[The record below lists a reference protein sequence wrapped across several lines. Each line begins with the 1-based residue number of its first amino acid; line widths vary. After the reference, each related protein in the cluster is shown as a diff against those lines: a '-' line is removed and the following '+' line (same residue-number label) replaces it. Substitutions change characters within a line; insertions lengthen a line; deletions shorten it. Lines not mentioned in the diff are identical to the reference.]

1 MLFGGLYWVRG
12 QRHGFHSLGMPSIRF
27 TLNGKPTEATYESGM
42 HLLEVLREEC
52 GVVSAKNGCAPEGAC
67 GCCLVMIDGR
77 PALSCLRKPE
87 QMDGHEIVTLDGL
100 PEETRR
106 IIGEAF
112 VLEGG
117 VQCGFCIPGIVVRA
131 ASLIEHGKSD
141 DPDTIRKALDGHL
154 CRCTGYARIIDA
166 IQTAGEVIRSGGQLP
181 KEPRRHNFFGE
192 EFGLHRDPAFAERG
206 GVEGH
211 RIGDSPARQG
221 GLEQTLGEK
230 PFVDDMRVPGMLHG
244 AMVLTGHPRAKV
256 VKIEAS
262 EAATAPG
269 VVRILTAA
277 DVPGSRATGLNDP
290 DTPVFVAEGEVTC
303 CVSDFIAM
311 VVADTQFHARAAA
324 KKIKVEY
331 EVFEPITDPFEAL
344 TSNAPLVHSEATF
357 SPRPS
362 NVLKPITAYKR
373 GDVDEALKTA
383 VHIIE
388 GTWRTQPIEI
398 AFLEPEACLVL
409 PRNNGVTVHTDSQ
422 GSVYDQQQIAKVLN
436 LDPKD
441 VEIQLAASGGA
452 FGAKEELSIQA
463 QTALAAQLI
472 GKPVKTVLTREQ
484 STQHH
489 VKRHPMTVTL
499 TVGADAE
506 GRLVAVRSR
515 IVVDAGGYHTTSAK
529 CALRAACH
537 TCGPYRVP
545 NVDVESKA
553 VYTNNP
559 NGGAMRGFGSNQAQ
573 FAMEGVMDLLAEKI
587 GVDGW
592 EIRYRNALDP
602 GDAFATGQIMRES
615 VRGMKASLE
624 AVRDMYKSARYKGIG
639 CGIKSTGLGNGTVE
653 GGYIKIRVIEGPRL
667 EILNGYTE
675 MGQGVFTAT
684 MQAVC
689 EETRLP
695 ARVMTVKW
703 DNELGNKCGE
713 TWASRGTTLS
723 CAAAR
728 EAARKLAADLDKV
741 LQVRLK
747 PDTTTELEP
756 DTTAEDEAVR
766 SVRLQPDR
774 EHALQQLVGREYDGE
789 YVLAFTTRPGTPEAV
804 LNPTTHLTFSYATQ
818 LVILNDEGRIERVI
832 AAHDVGRA
840 INPRLCAEQMEGG
853 VHMGLGYAL
862 SEDFPS
868 AGGVPHSLALR
879 DLGIVPA
886 KHMPQVDVILIE
898 VPDEIGGY
906 GAKGVGEIGCVATAP
921 AVAAALH
928 SYDGIRRF
936 RLPMDDA
943 PAAAPSVPKSRR
955 KSKQV

>member
-1 MLFGGLYWVRG
+1 
-12 QRHGFHSLGMPSIRF
+12 MPKIRF
-27 TLNGKPTEATYESGM
+27 SLNGRPAEASYEPGM

-52 GVVSAKNGCAPEGAC
+52 GVVSAKNGCAPEGTC

-87 QMDGHEIVTLDGL
+87 QMDGHEIVTLEGV

-117 VQCGFCIPGIVVRA
+117 VQCGFCIPGIVVRT
-131 ASLIEHGKSD
+131 ASLIEHGKTD
-141 DPDTIRKALDGHL
+141 DRDTIKKALDGHL
-154 CRCTGYARIIDA
+154 CRCTGYGRIIDA
-166 IQTAGEVIRSGGQLP
+166 IQTAGEAAKKGGALP
-181 KEPRRHNFFGE
+181 DKPRRHLFFGE
-192 EFGLHRDPAFAERG
+192 EFGLQRNPAFATTKG
-206 GVEGH
+206 NGNG
-211 RIGDSPARQG
+211 IGKSVARQG
-221 GLEQTLGEK
+221 GMAQTLGEK

-244 AMVLTGHPRAKV
+244 AMVLTQHPRAKV
-256 VKIEAS
+256 LKIDTS
-262 EAATAPG
+262 EAAAMAG
-269 VVRILTAA
+269 VVRIFTAK
-277 DVPGSRATGLNDP
+277 DVAGFRGTGMNDP
-290 DTPVFVAEGEVTC
+290 DMPVFVAEGEVTC
-303 CVSDFIAM
+303 CVADFLAM
-311 VVADTQFHARAAA
+311 VVADTQFHARRAAA
-324 KKIKVEY
+324 NVTVEY
-331 EVFEPITDPFEAL
+331 EAYEPITDPFEAL
-344 TSNAPLVHSEATF
+344 KPGAPLVHSDDTF

-362 NVLKPITAYKR
+362 NILQPITAYQR
-373 GDVDEALKTA
+373 GDVDAALDTAAHVIEA
-383 VHIIE
+383 
-388 GTWRTQPIEI
+388 TWRTQPIEI
-398 AFLEPEACLVL
+398 AFLEPEACLAI
-409 PRNNGVTVHTDSQ
+409 PQGKGVKVHTDSQ
-422 GSVYDQQQIAKVLN
+422 GSLYDQQQIAKVLS

-441 VEIQLAASGGA
+441 VEIALAASGGA

-463 QTALAAQLI
+463 QTALAARLL

-489 VKRHPMTVTL
+489 VKRHPMTIAL

-506 GRLVAVRSR
+506 GHLLAVRSR
-515 IVVDAGGYHTTSAK
+515 IVADAGGYHTTSAK

-545 NVDVESKA
+545 NVDVEAKA

-559 NGGAMRGFGSNQAQ
+559 NSGAMRGFGSNQAQ
-573 FAMEGVMDLLAEKI
+573 FAMEGAMDILAEKV

-602 GDAFATGQIMRES
+602 GDAFATGQVMRES

-624 AVRDMYKSARYKGIG
+624 DVKDIYKGAKHRGIA

-653 GGYIKIRVIEGPRL
+653 GGYIKIRILDGPRV

-684 MQAVC
+684 LQAVC
-689 EETRLP
+689 EETGLP
-695 ARVMTVKW
+695 ANIMTVKW
-703 DNELGNKCGE
+703 DKDLGNKCGE

-728 EAARKLAADLDKV
+728 DAARKLAADLEE
-741 LQVRLK
+741 
-747 PDTTTELEP
+747 TALE
-756 DTTAEDEAVR
+756 A
-766 SVRLQPDR
+766 
-774 EHALQQLVGREYDGE
+774 LVGREYDGE
-789 YVLAFTTRPGTPEAV
+789 YVCAFTTRPGTPEAV

-818 LVILNDEGRIERVI
+818 VVILNDEGRIERVV

-862 SEDFPS
+862 SENFPS
-868 AGGVPHSLALR
+868 TRGVPDSLALR

-886 KHMPQVDVILIE
+886 KHMPPVDVILIE

-928 SYDGIRRF
+928 AYDGIRRF

-943 PAAAPSVPKSRR
+943 PAAAASVPKSRR
-955 KSKQV
+955 KTGR